1 MTVSRLLA
9 FLALAFCSQASP
21 LAAQQLVV
29 SDEPTDVSITIY
41 RAPGRG
47 DGAIN
52 VNWPQGYA
60 LITETRTV
68 RLPAGDATV
77 RFEGV
82 SEGMFPESA
91 MVTGLPDGVREKNR
105 DARLLS
111 PQGLVDAYLKRE
123 VSITRTDTATGV
135 SRTQNV
141 FITAGPDGGVIFE
154 SNEGFEALRCTG
166 LPERM
171 TFSKVPEGLSAK
183 PTLSILTTSQQA
195 VTAKLTL
202 TYLASGFDW
211 QANYI
216 ATVKQREAEEKPKMD
231 LFAWLTVANGGNQSF
246 ENANMM
252 VVAGEPNRERRD
264 DQVRPTGG
272 ALIIRCWPMQRTHQ
286 VPFNPGYILSRPP
299 MPPPPSAAPM
309 MFEDEGAEIMVTATR
324 RGSKMMDMASPVAVV
339 IAEQEDLGDL
349 KLYRVPERVAVNAKG
364 QKQVAMIVQP
374 GVTFKRIYVANAGN
388 YNENSASI
396 SYILRSRND
405 RASGLGVPLPAGK
418 VAVFE
423 NSFVGPLLAGEGDLP
438 DRAVDNEIEIEVG
451 SSSDV
456 RLSVVSTRRSKR
468 KQSWQAVVTNA
479 RDHPVTF
486 EMEIPYDISGRVKGI
501 DVIDGV
507 PTWRV
512 TVPANDEAKLSYA
525 IKLRQ

>member
-1 MTVSRLLA
+1 MVSEE
-9 FLALAFCSQASP
+9 AS
-21 LAAQQLVV
+21 
-29 SDEPTDVSITIY
+29 SVSITIY

-68 RLPAGDATV
+68 HLPAGDATV

-91 MVTGLPDGVREKNR
+91 MVTGLPQGVREKNR

-123 VSITRTDTATGV
+123 VSITRADKATGV
-135 SRTQNV
+135 SRTQDV

-154 SNEGFEALRCTG
+154 SDEGFEALRCTG

-171 TFSKVPEGLSAK
+171 TFSEIPAGLSAK
-183 PTLSILTTSQQA
+183 PTLSILTTSPQA

-211 QANYI
+211 QADYI
-216 ATVKQREAEEKPKMD
+216 ATVKQREVQEKPKMD

-246 ENANMM
+246 ANANMM
-252 VVAGEPNRERRD
+252 VVAGEPNRERRT

-286 VPFNPGYILSRPP
+286 VPYNPGYISA
-299 MPPPPSAAPM
+299 PPPPPAYAPM
-309 MFEDEGAEIMVTATR
+309 MYEDEGAEIMVTATR
-324 RGSKMMDMASPVAVV
+324 RSEKMMDMASPVAVV
-339 IAEQEDLGDL
+339 VAEQEDLGDL
-349 KLYRVPERVAVNAKG
+349 KLYRVPERVMVNAKG
-364 QKQVAMIVQP
+364 QKQVAMIVKP
-374 GVTFKRIYVANAGN
+374 DVTFERVYVANAGN
-388 YNENSASI
+388 YNESSAAI
-396 SYILRSRND
+396 SYVLRSKND
-405 RASGLGVPLPAGK
+405 AENGLGVPLPAGR

-423 NSFVGPLLAGEGDLP
+423 NSFAGPLLAGEGALP
-438 DRAVDNEIEIEVG
+438 DRALNNEIEVEVG
-451 SSSDV
+451 RSSDV
-456 RLSVVSTRRSKR
+456 RLSVVSTRQSRR
-468 KQSWQAVVTNA
+468 KQSWRAVVTNA

-486 EMEIPYDISGRVKGI
+486 EMEIPHIISGLVRGVE
-501 DVIDGV
+501 VIDGV

-525 IKLRQ
+525 IKLR

>member
-1 MTVSRLLA
+1 MMVSRFFALLA
-9 FLALAFCSQASP
+9 LLLAVHAGP

-29 SDEPTDVSITIY
+29 SDKPEDVSITIY
-41 RAPGRG
+41 RAPDRG
-47 DGAIN
+47 DAPIN
-52 VNWPQGYA
+52 ANWPQGYA

-68 RLPAGDATV
+68 RLPAGDSLV

-91 MVTGLPDGVREKNR
+91 IVTGLPDGVREKNR

-123 VSITRTDTATGV
+123 VSITRTNQATGL

-154 SNEGFEALRCTG
+154 SEEGFEALRCTG

-171 TFSKVPEGLSAK
+171 TFAKLPPGLSAK
-183 PTLSILTTSQQA
+183 PTLSILTTSQ
-195 VTAKLTL
+195 TAMTVKLTL

-211 QANYI
+211 QANYV
-216 ATVKQREAEEKPKMD
+216 ATVKQREPDETAKMD

-252 VVAGEPNRERRD
+252 VIAGEPNRERQD
-264 DQVRPTGG
+264 NQLRPTGG
-272 ALIIRCWPMQRTHQ
+272 SLQFRCWRMQRTDQ
-286 VPFNPGYILSRPP
+286 VPYNPGYLAAV
-299 MPPPPSAAPM
+299 PPPPPPM
-309 MFEDEGAEIMVTATR
+309 AMMDEGGESIIVTAAR
-324 RGSKMMDMASPVAVV
+324 RTDRMMEMAVPVAVV
-339 IAEQEDLGDL
+339 VAQQEDLGDL
-349 KLYRVPERVAVNAKG
+349 KLYRVPERVTVNAKG

-374 GVTFKRIYVANAGN
+374 NVSYDRIYVAKARD
-388 YNENSASI
+388 YDEDSAAVD
-396 SYILRSRND
+396 YILRSRND
-405 RASGLGVPLPAGK
+405 VKNGLGVPLPAGN

-423 NSFVGPLLAGEGDLP
+423 NSFAGPLLAGEGAIA
-438 DRAVDNEIEIEVG
+438 DRAINDEIEVEVG
-451 SSSDV
+451 SSVDV
-456 RLSVVSTRRSKR
+456 RLSVVQLRKTKR
-468 KQSWQAVVTNA
+468 KENWRAILSNA
-479 RDHPVTF
+479 RDHPVTV
-486 EMEIPYDISGRVKGI
+486 EMEIAYEISGRVKGI

-512 TVPANDEAKLSYA
+512 TVPANDEARLDYA
-525 IKLRQ
+525 IKLR